1 MNANSAT
8 RSSPAYRR
16 APAEKRESLLAAAR
30 DLFAQQGF
38 DQTSTVQIAR
48 RAGVSEGIL
57 FHHFGS
63 KKNLFVCLAQ
73 HFAYAAAAATMP
85 ADPSHMTE
93 ETVVRN
99 AFAFAESN
107 PALYEMLMKGS
118 AELSE
123 QDIAAQSD
131 IIVQAIR
138 QNLQRSMADGQVR
151 RGDADIMA
159 QFQFALVDAAYRAW
173 RRTGDPARRE
183 DFISEAVTCMKAML
197 APESD
202 GQHSQ
207 TTHKRNDS

>member
-16 APAEKRESLLAAAR
+16 APAEKRELLLAAAR

-38 DQTSTVQIAR
+38 DQTSTAQIAR

-63 KKNLFVCLAQ
+63 KKNLFICLARD
-73 HFAYAAAAATMP
+73 FAHAAAAATMP

-107 PALYEMLMKGS
+107 PALYQLLMKGS
-118 AELSE
+118 AELSK
-123 QDIAAQSD
+123 QDIVAQSD

-138 QNLQRSMADGQVR
+138 QNLQRGMIDGQVR
-151 RGDADIMA
+151 RGNADIMA
-159 QFQFALVDAAYRAW
+159 QLQFALVDAAYRAW
-173 RRTGDPARRE
+173 RRAGDPARRE